1 MLCSWKVFTQDV
13 QTFDITTCSNDDD
26 KGVNEIGSLDGR
38 SYCLGASSYPIE
50 HVVVAPSTLGLMIIK
65 SKDKDPTCQPGAT
78 WLSPLPSEWS
88 EMESSEAKTRRIPG
102 RKSGASALLP
112 RILRWKAT
120 LSRQPH
126 FWPSCNVPIVAVLML
141 GFRIQKL
148 SLDRCPG
155 SSMFLRNWYWEPVK
169 N

>member
-26 KGVNEIGSLDGR
+26 KGVNEIGSIDGR
-38 SYCLGASSYPIE
+38 SYCCASSSYPIE

-65 SKDKDPTCQPGAT
+65 NRDKDLNVPPGAT
-78 WLSPLPSEWS
+78 WLSPLSSEWS

-126 FWPSCNVPIVAVLML
+126 FWPSCNVPIVAVLSK
-141 GFRIQKL
+141 GFRIRKL
-148 SLDRCPG
+148 SLDRCPA
-155 SSMFLRNWYWEPVK
+155 SSMFLRNWCWEPVK